1 MCLMAAFLRQ
11 NPYLQQTGTKISL
24 HVLPINHW
32 TMQKPKENHDGY
44 DKILTVIDSYQILV
58 VGQK

>member
-1 MCLMAAFLRQ
+1 
-11 NPYLQQTGTKISL
+11 
-24 HVLPINHW
+24 
-32 TMQKPKENHDGY
+32 MQKPKEKHDGY